1 MQAIM
6 WKIIAF
12 IVSVILPFLN
22 IPVEIEPIIINSTD
36 VEVIDSSH
44 GLPYRQ
50 DGYQYIFF
58 SYNEFMRYCSTI
70 NKSDGM
76 EEYAKTIN
84 RDFFESH
91 NLVIIDVTCADSAEK
106 VFPKSVTENGTKLS
120 VAYSLVSDMS
130 VSASVICYDSLC
142 IKTSKLI
149 NKVEITEKERVPLP
163 FLNQKSSPFF
173 NIVGAEKSDDPEEEF
188 TLTYVFK
195 DYASWQS
202 FLNENEWRF
211 YGYADQ
217 INEEYF
223 ESNNLGLVFSPIG
236 DSETE
241 TRIQEFDP
249 FQKEIEL
256 MCYNITQPSVALAVI
271 GYNAVFLNVS
281 KGTESIKAIY
291 TDYFADFMLDGSL
304 PNGG

>member
-1 MQAIM
+1 MRAVI

-12 IVSVILPFLN
+12 IISVILPFLN
-22 IPVEIEPIIINSTD
+22 IPVEIEPIIINPND

-44 GLPYRQ
+44 GLPYIQ
-50 DGYQYIFF
+50 DEYQYIF
-58 SYNEFMRYCSTI
+58 SGYNEFMRYCSTI

-76 EEYAKTIN
+76 KEYAKTISK
-84 RDFFESH
+84 DFFESH
-91 NLVIIDVTCADSAEK
+91 NLVIIDATCADSAEK
-106 VFPKSVTENGTKLS
+106 VFPKSVAENGTKLS

-130 VSASVICYDSLC
+130 VALSVIGYNSLC

-149 NKVEITEKERVPLP
+149 NKVEITEKERVFLP
-163 FLNQKSSPFF
+163 FLNQKTSPFF

-188 TLTYVFK
+188 AMTYVFK
-195 DYASWQS
+195 DYESWQN

-211 YGYADQ
+211 YGYTDG
-217 INEEYF
+217 INEDYF
-223 ESNNLGLVFSPIG
+223 KSKNLGLVFSPIG
-236 DSETE
+236 DSETQ

-249 FQKEIEL
+249 SEKEIEL

-281 KGTESIKAIY
+281 KGTESIKATY

-304 PNGG
+304 PHGG